1 MNNNQTQINKQIPV
15 DPRKYLV
22 TQQADVQNFSKQKI
36 NKDLEVIKRA
46 ESRAKQRLGITRG
59 KENDP
64 ATRAMA
70 ALRLINPFKG
80 V

>member
-1 MNNNQTQINKQIPV
+1 MNNNQTQINRHPPV

-22 TQQADVQNFSKQKI
+22 TQQADVKNFSKQKI
-36 NKDLEVIKRA
+36 NKDLEAIKQA